1 MSTIT
6 VNIPDLSGATDVD
19 VIEVLVAAGDVVA
32 EGDSLI
38 TLETDKASMEVP
50 SPQAGKI
57 VSMAISEGDTVNEG
71 DLLMEI
77 EIASSE
83 SVSADEPVAES
94 EAVESFSA
102 AIESAAPVAAA
113 STVEQVLIPDLSGAS
128 DVDVIEVLVAIG
140 DTVSEGD
147 SLITLETDKASME
160 VPSPASG
167 VVKALTIAEGDK
179 VNEGDLLIEL
189 EVVGAPAPAPVAATV
204 ESSSAAAPVEASVPP
219 TAASSGGVESV
230 LIPDLSGAS
239 DVDVI
244 EVLVKEGDSV
254 AEGDSLITLETDK
267 ASMEVPSPSAGVIK
281 SMKISEGDKVNEGDL
296 LLELEVVGSAPA
308 AAPVSAPSPSA
319 SAPAPAPA
327 QSAAPTKTAPATS
340 ATDLVDLEKR
350 NRSVHAGPAVR
361 AIAREYGVDL
371 TKVTGS
377 GRKGRIV
384 KQDVQAYVKG
394 ALQKLDSAPAAAVTG
409 GSGIP
414 AIPAV
419 DHSKF
424 GEIEKV
430 KLSKIDKITRDNMS
444 RCWLN
449 IPHVTQFDDADITE
463 LESFRKEM
471 KDEAI
476 AFVDQFL
483 DRARGNL
490 VTCLGN
496 DFAGCSIDQIIGRTC
511 AANAFREELGDPAV
525 GLFVE
530 REINGVIVSIHDA
543 FLIETQSIK
552 QGCHRQLTTTVDTRE
567 NKIFGVEFEIQ
578 PRTAVRDDAACKQQL
593 ARRMG
598 LALVVVKENARRT
611 VHLGYDYTFGTVD
624 DKGAVWCHQR
634 HVAHENVLF
643 FDVLDRTRAGVFV
656 DIEHDQAQGHFQ
668 RRAVGQVAL
677 HTFFDVELGFF
688 QFVFHELE
696 NRSLVEVFDWEYR
709 LEYAFDTLAVQWQ
722 IGITRPQEQ
731 VIRGFL
737 NLDEVRHFQYFA
749 NLAVIFAQAFLA

>member
-83 SVSADEPVAES
+83 SVSADEPVAEP
-94 EAVESFSA
+94 EAVESVSA
-102 AIESAAPVAAA
+102 AVESAAPVAAA

-128 DVDVIEVLVAIG
+128 DVDVIEVLVAVG

-189 EVVGAPAPAPVAATV
+189 EVTGASAPAPVAATV

-219 TAASSGGVESV
+219 AAASSGGVESV

-296 LLELEVVGSAPA
+296 LLELEVVGSVPA
-308 AAPVSAPSPSA
+308 AAPVSAPAPSA

-327 QSAAPTKTAPATS
+327 QSAAPTKPAPATT

-463 LESFRKEM
+463 LEAFRKEM
-471 KDEAI
+471 KDEATKQGVKLTPLPFLIKAAAI
-476 AFVDQFL
+476 ALTRHQKFNASLDADGEHIVYKKFVNIGIAVDTPNGL
-483 DRARGNL
+483 MVPVIKDADKKSIYEISNETIELAGKAKDRKLKPNDMQGACFTISSLGGIGGTGFTPIVNAPEVAILGVSKADIKPRWNGKEFEPRL
-490 VTCLGN
+490 MLPLCLSY
-496 DFAGCSIDQIIGRTC
+496 DHRA
-511 AANAFREELGDPAV
+511 
-525 GLFVE
+525 
-530 REINGVIVSIHDA
+530 INGGDA
-543 FLIETQSIK
+543 GRFLTDLNGLLSDI
-552 QGCHRQLTTTVDTRE
+552 
-567 NKIFGVEFEIQ
+567 
-578 PRTAVRDDAACKQQL
+578 
-593 ARRMG
+593 RR
-598 LALVVVKENARRT
+598 LV
-611 VHLGYDYTFGTVD
+611 L
-624 DKGAVWCHQR
+624 
-634 HVAHENVLF
+634 
-643 FDVLDRTRAGVFV
+643 
-656 DIEHDQAQGHFQ
+656 
-668 RRAVGQVAL
+668 
-677 HTFFDVELGFF
+677 
-688 QFVFHELE
+688 
-696 NRSLVEVFDWEYR
+696 
-709 LEYAFDTLAVQWQ
+709 
-722 IGITRPQEQ
+722 
-731 VIRGFL
+731 
-737 NLDEVRHFQYFA
+737 
-749 NLAVIFAQAFLA
+749 

>member
-83 SVSADEPVAES
+83 SVSADEPVAEP
-94 EAVESFSA
+94 EAVESVSA
-102 AIESAAPVAAA
+102 AVESAAPVAAA

-128 DVDVIEVLVAIG
+128 DVDVIEVLVAVG

-189 EVVGAPAPAPVAATV
+189 EVTGASAPAPVAATV
-204 ESSSAAAPVEASVPP
+204 ESSPVAAPVEASVPP
-219 TAASSGGVESV
+219 AAASSGGVESV

-296 LLELEVVGSAPA
+296 LLELEVVGSVPA
-308 AAPVSAPSPSA
+308 AAPVSAPAPSA

-327 QSAAPTKTAPATS
+327 QSAAPTKPAPATT

-463 LESFRKEM
+463 LEAFRKEM
-471 KDEAI
+471 KDEAAKQGVKLTPLPFLIKAAAI
-476 AFVDQFL
+476 ALTRHQKFNASLDADGEHIVYKKFVNIGIAVDTPNGL
-483 DRARGNL
+483 MVPVIKDADKKSIYEISNETIELAGKAKDRKLKPNEMQGACFTISSLGGIGGTGFTPIVNAPEVAILGVSKADIKPRWNGKEFEPRL
-490 VTCLGN
+490 MLPLCLSY
-496 DFAGCSIDQIIGRTC
+496 DHRA
-511 AANAFREELGDPAV
+511 
-525 GLFVE
+525 
-530 REINGVIVSIHDA
+530 INGGDA
-543 FLIETQSIK
+543 GRFLTDLNGLLSDI
-552 QGCHRQLTTTVDTRE
+552 
-567 NKIFGVEFEIQ
+567 
-578 PRTAVRDDAACKQQL
+578 
-593 ARRMG
+593 RR
-598 LALVVVKENARRT
+598 LV
-611 VHLGYDYTFGTVD
+611 L
-624 DKGAVWCHQR
+624 
-634 HVAHENVLF
+634 
-643 FDVLDRTRAGVFV
+643 
-656 DIEHDQAQGHFQ
+656 
-668 RRAVGQVAL
+668 
-677 HTFFDVELGFF
+677 
-688 QFVFHELE
+688 
-696 NRSLVEVFDWEYR
+696 
-709 LEYAFDTLAVQWQ
+709 
-722 IGITRPQEQ
+722 
-731 VIRGFL
+731 
-737 NLDEVRHFQYFA
+737 
-749 NLAVIFAQAFLA
+749 

>member
-19 VIEVLVAAGDVVA
+19 VIEVLVAAGDEVA

-77 EIASSE
+77 EVA
-83 SVSADEPVAES
+83 SADSAPAETVAEEPKS
-94 EAVESFSA
+94 VEPAPAPVESSA
-102 AIESAAPVAAA
+102 SVAAA
-113 STVEQVLIPDLSGAS
+113 PSIEQVLIPDLSGAS
-128 DVDVIEVLVAIG
+128 DVDVIEVLVAVG
-140 DTVSEGD
+140 DSVSEGD

-167 VVKALTIAEGDK
+167 VIKALTIAEGDK

-189 EVVGAPAPAPVAATV
+189 EVAGASAPASAPVESSPAPAAT
-204 ESSSAAAPVEASVPP
+204 EAAAP
-219 TAASSGGVESV
+219 AAVAQSGGVESV

-254 AEGDSLITLETDK
+254 SEGDSLITLETDK
-267 ASMEVPSPSAGVIK
+267 ASMEVPSPSAGVVK
-281 SMKISEGDKVNEGDL
+281 SMKINEGDKVNEGDL
-296 LLELEVVGSAPA
+296 LLELEVVGSAPVP
-308 AAPVSAPSPSA
+308 APA
-319 SAPAPAPA
+319 APAPEASTPVQAPSEA
-327 QSAAPTKTAPATS
+327 PTKPAPAAPT
-340 ATDLVDLEKR
+340 TDLVDLEKR

-394 ALQKLDSAPAAAVTG
+394 ALQKLDTAPAAAVTG

-463 LESFRKEM
+463 LEAFRKEM
-471 KDEAI
+471 KDEAAKQGVKLTPLPFLIKAAAI
-476 AFVDQFL
+476 ALTRHQKFNASLDADGEHIVYKKFVNIGIAVDTPNGL
-483 DRARGNL
+483 MVPVIKDADKKSIYELSNEAIELAGKAKDRKLKPNEMQGACFTISSLGGIGGTGFTPIVNAPEVAILGVSKADIKPRWNGKEFEPRL
-490 VTCLGN
+490 MLPLCLSY
-496 DFAGCSIDQIIGRTC
+496 DHRA
-511 AANAFREELGDPAV
+511 
-525 GLFVE
+525 
-530 REINGVIVSIHDA
+530 INGGDA
-543 FLIETQSIK
+543 GRFLTDLNGLLSDI
-552 QGCHRQLTTTVDTRE
+552 
-567 NKIFGVEFEIQ
+567 
-578 PRTAVRDDAACKQQL
+578 
-593 ARRMG
+593 RR
-598 LALVVVKENARRT
+598 LV
-611 VHLGYDYTFGTVD
+611 L
-624 DKGAVWCHQR
+624 
-634 HVAHENVLF
+634 
-643 FDVLDRTRAGVFV
+643 
-656 DIEHDQAQGHFQ
+656 
-668 RRAVGQVAL
+668 
-677 HTFFDVELGFF
+677 
-688 QFVFHELE
+688 
-696 NRSLVEVFDWEYR
+696 
-709 LEYAFDTLAVQWQ
+709 
-722 IGITRPQEQ
+722 
-731 VIRGFL
+731 
-737 NLDEVRHFQYFA
+737 
-749 NLAVIFAQAFLA
+749 

>member
-83 SVSADEPVAES
+83 SVSADEPVAEP
-94 EAVESFSA
+94 EAVESVSA
-102 AIESAAPVAAA
+102 AVESAAPVAAA

-128 DVDVIEVLVAIG
+128 DVDVIEVLVAVG

-189 EVVGAPAPAPVAATV
+189 EVTGASAPAPVAATV

-219 TAASSGGVESV
+219 AAVSSGGVEPV

-308 AAPVSAPSPSA
+308 AAPVSAPAPSA

-327 QSAAPTKTAPATS
+327 QSAAPTKPAPATT

-463 LESFRKEM
+463 LEAFRKEM
-471 KDEAI
+471 KDEAAKQGVKLTPLPFLIKAAAI
-476 AFVDQFL
+476 ALTRHQKFNASLDADGEHIVYKKFVNIGIAVDTPNGL
-483 DRARGNL
+483 MVPVIKDADKKSIYELSRDAVELAGKAKDRKLKPAEMQGACFTISSLGGIGGTGFTPIVNAPEVAILGVSKADIKPRWNGKEFEPRL
-490 VTCLGN
+490 MLPLCLSY
-496 DFAGCSIDQIIGRTC
+496 DHRA
-511 AANAFREELGDPAV
+511 
-525 GLFVE
+525 
-530 REINGVIVSIHDA
+530 INGGDA
-543 FLIETQSIK
+543 GRFLTDLNGLLSDI
-552 QGCHRQLTTTVDTRE
+552 
-567 NKIFGVEFEIQ
+567 
-578 PRTAVRDDAACKQQL
+578 
-593 ARRMG
+593 RR
-598 LALVVVKENARRT
+598 LV
-611 VHLGYDYTFGTVD
+611 L
-624 DKGAVWCHQR
+624 
-634 HVAHENVLF
+634 
-643 FDVLDRTRAGVFV
+643 
-656 DIEHDQAQGHFQ
+656 
-668 RRAVGQVAL
+668 
-677 HTFFDVELGFF
+677 
-688 QFVFHELE
+688 
-696 NRSLVEVFDWEYR
+696 
-709 LEYAFDTLAVQWQ
+709 
-722 IGITRPQEQ
+722 
-731 VIRGFL
+731 
-737 NLDEVRHFQYFA
+737 
-749 NLAVIFAQAFLA
+749 

>member
-83 SVSADEPVAES
+83 SVSADEPVAEP
-94 EAVESFSA
+94 EAVESVSA
-102 AIESAAPVAAA
+102 AVESAAPVAAA

-128 DVDVIEVLVAIG
+128 DVDVIEVLVAVG

-189 EVVGAPAPAPVAATV
+189 EVTGASAPAPVAATV

-219 TAASSGGVESV
+219 AAASSGGVESV

-308 AAPVSAPSPSA
+308 AAPVSAPAPSA

-327 QSAAPTKTAPATS
+327 QSAAPTKPAPATT

-463 LESFRKEM
+463 LEAFRKEM
-471 KDEAI
+471 KDEAAKQGVKLTPLPFLIKAAAI
-476 AFVDQFL
+476 ALTRHQKFNASLDADGEHIVYKKFVNIGIAVDTPNGL
-483 DRARGNL
+483 MVPVIKDADKKSIYEISNETIELAGKAKDRKLKPNEMQGACFTISSLGGIGGTGFTPIVNAPEVAILGVSKADIKPRWNGKEFEPRL
-490 VTCLGN
+490 MLPLCLSY
-496 DFAGCSIDQIIGRTC
+496 DHRA
-511 AANAFREELGDPAV
+511 
-525 GLFVE
+525 
-530 REINGVIVSIHDA
+530 INGGDA
-543 FLIETQSIK
+543 GRFLTDLNGLLSDI
-552 QGCHRQLTTTVDTRE
+552 
-567 NKIFGVEFEIQ
+567 
-578 PRTAVRDDAACKQQL
+578 
-593 ARRMG
+593 RR
-598 LALVVVKENARRT
+598 LV
-611 VHLGYDYTFGTVD
+611 L
-624 DKGAVWCHQR
+624 
-634 HVAHENVLF
+634 
-643 FDVLDRTRAGVFV
+643 
-656 DIEHDQAQGHFQ
+656 
-668 RRAVGQVAL
+668 
-677 HTFFDVELGFF
+677 
-688 QFVFHELE
+688 
-696 NRSLVEVFDWEYR
+696 
-709 LEYAFDTLAVQWQ
+709 
-722 IGITRPQEQ
+722 
-731 VIRGFL
+731 
-737 NLDEVRHFQYFA
+737 
-749 NLAVIFAQAFLA
+749 